1 MLTAS
6 RFAPD
11 GRLTT
16 RMLRTRL
23 KRTAALLVV
32 STAVLTA
39 IPGSAEGPA
48 AVIADAAV
56 GGAPAVNVTALGDLV
71 SVYNFGPLQAA
82 VANSAISAAA
92 SAGGVGVL
100 GRGFGIGLVQVTRGG
115 VAIHQAPAPLG
126 SWYFPTSVTALPL
139 DSIGAVM
146 GRNVSKYIS
155 IGQVVMGSTSA
166 SLSGAQAGDMLDLV
180 SGDGSI
186 VHLTVGRV
194 APDEEVGGTE
204 IVMSTDQANS
214 LGATLSTS
222 VLIYGQFD
230 RTALDSALAA
240 RGLTADPKIRIRRSW
255 DPFDPDSTIGLART
269 KKALGELAYSITAS
283 GAMLVDDG
291 WRATYLPPDREPY
304 PTGIRAMCNKSI
316 KADLTAALQAV
327 VDAGLAGYIDVANAN
342 TFGGCFGPRF
352 SRIVGTQLGT
362 LSRHTWAQA
371 LDTNTVANCQGCVP
385 QMDCRIVRIF
395 RAHNFAWG
403 GNFILSDGMHF
414 EWVGEPRNTYQYP
427 SRYCPN
433 VPSGGIESFALSRDS
448 RGDMFANDGW
458 ALAGE

>member
-1 MLTAS
+1 
-6 RFAPD
+6 
-11 GRLTT
+11 
-16 RMLRTRL
+16 
-23 KRTAALLVV
+23 LLVV
-32 STAVLTA
+32 STAVLA
-39 IPGSAEGPA
+39 AVPGSAAGPA
-48 AVIADAAV
+48 GVVTDAAI

-71 SVYNFGPLQAA
+71 SVYNFGPLQPA
-82 VANSAISAAA
+82 VANAAISAAV
-92 SAGGVGVL
+92 SAGGWGVY

-115 VAIHQAPAPLG
+115 AAIHQAPAPLG
-126 SWYFPTSVTALPL
+126 TWTFPMSVTALPL

-146 GRNVSKYIS
+146 GREVSKYIS
-155 IGQVVMGSTSA
+155 VGQVVMGSTSA
-166 SLSGAQAGDMLDLV
+166 SLSGAQAGDVLDLV

-194 APDEEVGGTE
+194 APDAEVGGTE
-204 IVMSTDQANS
+204 IVMSTDQADS

-230 RTALDSALAA
+230 RSALDAALTA

-255 DPFDPDSTIGLART
+255 DPFDPDSTLGLART
-269 KKALGELAYSITAS
+269 KKALGELAYSVTAS
-283 GAMLVDDG
+283 GAVLVDDA
-291 WRATYLPPDREPY
+291 WRAAYIPPDREPY
-304 PTGIRAMCNKSI
+304 PTGIRAICNKSI

-352 SRIVGTQLGT
+352 TRIVGTQLGT

-385 QMDCRIVRIF
+385 QMDCRVVRIF

-433 VPSGGIESFALSRDS
+433 VPSGGIQSFALTSDS
-448 RGDMFANDGW
+448 RAEMFADDGW
-458 ALAGE
+458 ALAGD